1 MNKKDT
7 IIEVA
12 KVVFSE
18 FGVEKTTLDDIGVRC
33 EMKKSS
39 LYYYFKNKED
49 IFTEVVNNE

>member
-18 FGVEKTTLDDIGVRC
+18 FGVEKQHLTILVLDV
-33 EMKKSS
+33 K
-39 LYYYFKNKED
+39 
-49 IFTEVVNNE
+49 